1 MEGRAGS
8 RSGRWTFAE
17 QVVFLQ
23 GLRTYGKGNWKQ
35 IGRDIPTRSLIQ
47 IKSHAQKVLK
57 KIDAGEDLYR
67 MLDNLDPS
75 VDYTEAI
82 LNEEYENQTTH
93 KKKKTFKVT
102 RKKASYSA
110 PPVLQTHP
118 QHHFPPHYLSYPLA
132 PHGNLYE
139 STNSHHSG
147 SEDEDAAHALSYL
160 HQSPCEG
167 PQAAT
172 TDRIPPLALDDQTH
186 GDSSCGSSVSSH
198 ASNAIHQAASNPL
211 LPPPYP
217 SNALHQQQIQMQ
229 QQIQLQQ
236 RQQQIL
242 VQQHQQMQT
251 LQQQQQVQAMQQRY
265 QQPQYKYPNNPA
277 QAARPTAKVSEDFTP
292 HMEPDASGV
301 KGAGGGAAS
310 DKERMGDAE
319 ILLSLFTSNVGVKK
333 LGETEDVTRGGV
345 KRMRSPL
352 LEENGQNRKASPP
365 ESPRGGIGEARSPM
379 IKT

>member
-1 MEGRAGS
+1 MEDETSWGFTLATS
-8 RSGRWTFAE
+8 HTHTIECTLTNTLRSTLSFYRFS
-17 QVVFLQ
+17 
-23 GLRTYGKGNWKQ
+23 
-35 IGRDIPTRSLIQ
+35 PS
-47 IKSHAQKVLK
+47 SPPAQ
-57 KIDAGEDLYR
+57 
-67 MLDNLDPS
+67 
-75 VDYTEAI
+75 
-82 LNEEYENQTTH
+82 YENQTTH

-147 SEDEDAAHALSYL
+147 SEDEVRMDEDEERREEEHSDDLMHTKSFPPPLHPFLQDAAHALSYL

-251 LQQQQQVQAMQQRY
+251 LQQQQQVQTLQQRY

-292 HMEPDASGV
+292 HMELDASGV

-345 KRMRSPL
+345 KRMR
-352 LEENGQNRKASPP
+352 R
-365 ESPRGGIGEARSPM
+365 
-379 IKT
+379 